1 MYVRFL
7 RCKVSH
13 YFPNRKTKPQYFV
26 NNATFFLQKLLNE
39 A

>member
-1 MYVRFL
+1 MYVRFFFFL
-7 RCKVSH
+7 LSH